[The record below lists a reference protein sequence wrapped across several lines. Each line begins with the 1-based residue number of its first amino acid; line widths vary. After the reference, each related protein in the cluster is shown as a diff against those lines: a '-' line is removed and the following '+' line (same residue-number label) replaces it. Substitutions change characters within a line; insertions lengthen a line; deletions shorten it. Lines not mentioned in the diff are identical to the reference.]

1 MFLATRPKFFTSSV
15 LPVFLGT
22 AWGYKTAGSF
32 NSTSFILAIM
42 ATILIHA
49 ATNVLNDVYDELTGN
64 DGPNEGRIYPYT
76 GGSRFIQNGIMDVG
90 QMRRWGF
97 ALLVVGILTGLL
109 LANLSGVA
117 VIGFGLAGVALG
129 VLYSA
134 PPFRLSGRGLGE
146 LAVAVGFG
154 PLPVIGAVWL
164 QTGAFSVDAVL
175 LSIPVGI
182 WIANVLLINE
192 VPDATADAAA
202 DSRTLVVRLNAPGT
216 AWLYFAGQ
224 AIAAIVAIALSLSGL
239 LPIWSGPLLLLTL
252 IPAWKAMQSIT
263 APSDERDRLRAG
275 IEGTLFIH
283 AVGSLVLIGSI
294 LATTW
299 V

>member
-1 MFLATRPKFFTSSV
+1 MSEPSTVALGGSGPLQVARRMFLATRPKFFTASV

-117 VIGFGLAGVALG
+117 VIGFGLAGVAL
-129 VLYSA
+129 A
-134 PPFRLSGRGLGE
+134 KRC
-146 LAVAVGFG
+146 
-154 PLPVIGAVWL
+154 
-164 QTGAFSVDAVL
+164 TM
-175 LSIPVGI
+175 
-182 WIANVLLINE
+182 
-192 VPDATADAAA
+192 T
-202 DSRTLVVRLNAPGT
+202 
-216 AWLYFAGQ
+216 
-224 AIAAIVAIALSLSGL
+224 
-239 LPIWSGPLLLLTL
+239 
-252 IPAWKAMQSIT
+252 
-263 APSDERDRLRAG
+263 
-275 IEGTLFIH
+275 
-283 AVGSLVLIGSI
+283 GSI
-294 LATTW
+294 H
-299 V
+299 